1 MATYDRL
8 PEAMREH
15 ARAYIEERHPVGGF
29 LRAVLENDLV
39 NAFGRA
45 DPENRAAMADWAL
58 WLWNDIP
65 SQSWGSRAKVEAWLK
80 PEQEV

>member
-1 MATYDRL
+1 M
-8 PEAMREH
+8 
-15 ARAYIEERHPVGGF
+15 
-29 LRAVLENDLV
+29 LENDLV